1 MGRKQNF
8 YQEKKFHCTRFWA
21 TKSWGIFKYPFSTS
35 TPCLLNFCTGFQY
48 ISNSPPSALSIFPFK
63 LPSIRHLISESCF
76 FFINTL
82 FFLFFF
88 QILTDRF
95 APSGQVPSQKCTG
108 LNYCGGTFR
117 GIEKHLDYITG
128 LGANAIWISPTVV
141 NTPNGYHGY
150 WAQNIFEINPHFGTK
165 EDLKSLVTACHDR
178 DVWVMVDVVANHMG
192 YPPSTDPVPDV
203 PVNLVPRDFS
213 LAGDEVD
220 VPVTFNKFVPFNDS
234 KYFHPRH
241 PYINWPEEC
250 KDQWKIELYWLANL
264 PDLNQSHPF
273 VHQTLLKWIQ
283 DLTTEFM
290 FDGVRLD
297 TAIQVPKPFWAE
309 FRKAGG
315 VFMMGEASNGPPPC
329 GSMEYVGQYQEYIDS
344 VLAFPMY
351 WTLRWIF
358 QEKSKDFTSLS
369 RAVST
374 SYEIYKDRLVI
385 WLLSIF
391 M

>member
-1 MGRKQNF
+1 MRLVF
-8 YQEKKFHCTRFWA
+8 YH
-21 TKSWGIFKYPFSTS
+21 KYSF
-35 TPCLLNFCTGFQY
+35 
-48 ISNSPPSALSIFPFK
+48 LS
-63 LPSIRHLISESCF
+63 
-76 FFINTL
+76 
-82 FFLFFF
+82 FFF

-95 APSGQVPSQKCTG
+95 APSGEVPSQKCTG
-108 LNYCGGTFR
+108 LGNYCGGTFR

-128 LGANAIWISPTVV
+128 LGANAIWISPIVV

-192 YPPSTDPVPDV
+192 YSPSTDPVPDV
-203 PVNLVPRDFS
+203 PVSLVPRDFS
-213 LAGDEVD
+213 LAGNEVD
-220 VPVTFNKFVPFNDS
+220 VPVSFNKFVPFNDS

-315 VFMMGEASNGPPPC
+315 VFMMGEANNGPPPC

-344 VLAFPMY
+344 VLAYPMY

-385 WLLSIF
+385 WLLSVF